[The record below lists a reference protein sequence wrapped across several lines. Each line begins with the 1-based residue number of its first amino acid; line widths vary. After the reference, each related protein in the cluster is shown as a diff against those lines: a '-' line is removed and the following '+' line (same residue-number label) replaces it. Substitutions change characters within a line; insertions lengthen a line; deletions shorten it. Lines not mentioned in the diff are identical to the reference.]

1 MYNLQENLGLPYLPV
16 VMFAQPGQDYPL
28 AGPSQVL
35 LDGDRGMYKSRLPHP
50 ETFKSDTGRFLVL
63 YIIIIIIVLVVYII
77 H

>member
-35 LDGDRGMYKSRLPHP
+35 LDGDR
-50 ETFKSDTGRFLVL
+50 
-63 YIIIIIIVLVVYII
+63 II
-77 H
+77 